1 MAKSSG
7 KCIFCQRHGN
17 MSKEHFWSDWMAQL
31 FPSEALPAHHEF
43 VSVKSR
49 KIISVYENTLTR
61 QGGAITKKLRVVC
74 QTCNNG
80 WMSRLEDDV
89 KPFLTPL
96 IRGEPI
102 ILDLEQQRTLAEW
115 ITLKMMVAEFN
126 IPAEVVI
133 PQIDRD
139 ALYLKRII
147 PSYFRIWAISSNSEK
162 WRSRYIRHNAT
173 FSLPGTVPTFKTKR
187 NTQTIAW
194 GVGKIFIYV
203 MMSTAPGL
211 DLIDFINVHPLVP
224 KLFPY
229 TGGTLPLL
237 FIRSI
242 DDAAGD
248 KMAATLD
255 DLITSPKVIHFDLP
269 K

>member
-1 MAKSSG
+1 MTTSAG
-7 KCIFCQRHGN
+7 
-17 MSKEHFWSDWMAQL
+17 M
-31 FPSEALPAHHEF
+31 
-43 VSVKSR
+43 
-49 KIISVYENTLTR
+49 
-61 QGGAITKKLRVVC
+61 
-74 QTCNNG
+74 
-80 WMSRLEDDV
+80 
-89 KPFLTPL
+89 
-96 IRGEPI
+96 
-102 ILDLEQQRTLAEW
+102 
-115 ITLKMMVAEFN
+115 
-126 IPAEVVI
+126 
-133 PQIDRD
+133 
-139 ALYLKRII
+139 
-147 PSYFRIWAISSNSEK
+147 
-162 WRSRYIRHNAT
+162 
-173 FSLPGTVPTFKTKR
+173 FKTKR

-211 DLIDFINVHPLVP
+211 DLIDFINVHPLVS

-229 TGGTLPLL
+229 TGGTLPLP